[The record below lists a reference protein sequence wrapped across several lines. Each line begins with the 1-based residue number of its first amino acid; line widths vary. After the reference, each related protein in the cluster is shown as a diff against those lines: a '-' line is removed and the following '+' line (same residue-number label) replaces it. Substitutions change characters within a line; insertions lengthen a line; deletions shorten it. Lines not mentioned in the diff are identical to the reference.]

1 MHFSVG
7 SIVSYREREWVV
19 LPSED
24 SDLILLRP
32 IGKTDREVCG
42 VYKPLTDLIAYS
54 LPFERIKQAE
64 FPLPSAEDVKDHQ
77 AVRLLLES
85 ARLLLREGA
94 APFRCLGHLSIRPRP
109 YQFVPL
115 LMSLRLET
123 VRLLIADDVG
133 VGKTIEAALIARELL
148 DRGEIRRL
156 CVLCP
161 PYLCEQWQ
169 KELSEKFHIDAVV
182 IRSGTVARLERE
194 TPPDKSIF
202 SHYTHFVASIDF
214 IKSERYRASFLEH
227 CPEFAIIDEV
237 HGAAE
242 SPGGRFSAQQK
253 RHALVKEIAKDPER
267 HLILLTATPHSG
279 HDESFLSILGLLK
292 PEFCHLNLSSLS
304 EEERTELARC
314 FIQRRRADVKHW
326 LGEDTPFPERD
337 SQEVPYEFSS
347 AYKDFFES
355 VYEFAHSLVRS
366 ARALTGF
373 KKRMRFFSALALLR
387 CIASSPAAAKT
398 ALLKRTQN
406 ISQEEIP
413 LYAEASIYDSSEL
426 EGLED
431 TPPVFEVEEDKTYLR
446 RLRSFAS
453 QAQRLKGKEDKKL
466 QKVIEIAT
474 TLLKEGFHPII
485 WCRYIATADY
495 VAEEF
500 TKALKLLFSDLHII
514 SVTGALSEDERRL
527 KVKELSRFQKR
538 VLVATDCLSEGINLQ
553 EHFTAI
559 IHYDLPWN
567 PNRLEQREGR
577 VDRFGQR
584 AKKIKTI
591 LLFGRDNPVDG
602 AVLDVLLR
610 KAKKI
615 HKQLGIYVPVPQDS
629 KSIMEA
635 VFNSLFSRKE
645 KRFIQLTLFGD
656 PVEAFHQKWD
666 IYAQREK
673 ESRTRFAQ
681 RAIKPEEVKKELDET
696 DAVLGSPES
705 VKQFLQTA
713 SQRLGFS
720 LHKRKKDIFEIIP
733 QELPEE
739 VKIRLGNL
747 PSPWRITF
755 LSPTPEDATY
765 IGRNHPLIETLAEY
779 LFDAAFNNQKDIP
792 VSRCGVIRTDEVTT
806 RTTLLLLRLR
816 YRLYERKD
824 DTPNLAEETCVFG
837 FKGIMPK
844 IEILSPEEA
853 YILLDTVKPIANVPL
868 SEKQEV
874 LKETLSAI
882 RYSLHADFF
891 KKFVWQRAQDLSS
904 SHKRIRRLLKKR
916 QIKVEP
922 YFPPDLLGV
931 LVILPVPKG
940 VSQNGLYL
948 HSH

>member
-1 MHFSVG
+1 
-7 SIVSYREREWVV
+7 
-19 LPSED
+19 
-24 SDLILLRP
+24 
-32 IGKTDREVCG
+32 
-42 VYKPLTDLIAYS
+42 
-54 LPFERIKQAE
+54 
-64 FPLPSAEDVKDHQ
+64 
-77 AVRLLLES
+77 
-85 ARLLLREGA
+85 
-94 APFRCLGHLSIRPRP
+94 
-109 YQFVPL
+109 
-115 LMSLRLET
+115 
-123 VRLLIADDVG
+123 
-133 VGKTIEAALIARELL
+133 
-148 DRGEIRRL
+148 
-156 CVLCP
+156 
-161 PYLCEQWQ
+161 
-169 KELSEKFHIDAVV
+169 
-182 IRSGTVARLERE
+182 
-194 TPPDKSIF
+194 
-202 SHYTHFVASIDF
+202 
-214 IKSERYRASFLEH
+214 
-227 CPEFAIIDEV
+227 V

-242 SPGGRFSAQQK
+242 PPSGRSSAQQK

-292 PEFCHLNLSSLS
+292 PEFRHLNLSSLS
-304 EEERTELARC
+304 PEERTALARH

-337 SQEVPYEFSS
+337 PQEVPYAFSP
-347 AYKDFFES
+347 AYKEFFES

-366 ARALTGF
+366 AKSLTGF

-387 CIASSPAAAKT
+387 CIGSSPAAAET

-413 LYAEASIYDSSEL
+413 FYAEASIYDSSEL
-426 EGLED
+426 EVLED
-431 TPPVFEVEEDKTYLR
+431 TPPVFETEEDKTYLR
-446 RLRSFAS
+446 RLRTFALK
-453 QAQRLKGKEDKKL
+453 AQHLKGKEDKKL
-466 QKVIEIAT
+466 QTVIDLTT
-474 TLLKEGFHPII
+474 TLLKEGFYPII

-495 VAEEF
+495 VAEEL
-500 TKALKLLFSDLHII
+500 TKTLGSLFPNLRVI
-514 SVTGALSEDERRL
+514 SVTGALSEEERRL
-527 KVKELSRFQKR
+527 KVEELSQFKHR

-553 EHFTAI
+553 EHFTAV

-584 AKKIKTI
+584 AKKIKTF

-629 KSIMEA
+629 ESIMEA
-635 VFNSLFSRKE
+635 VFNSLFSRAE
-645 KRFIQLTLFGD
+645 RFKQLTLFDD
-656 PVEAFHQKWD
+656 PVKEFHRKWD

-681 RAIKPEEVKKELDET
+681 RAIKPEEVKRELDET
-696 DAVLGSPES
+696 DAVLGSPED

-720 LHKRKKDIFEIIP
+720 LHKCKEGIFEIIP
-733 QELPEE
+733 AELPEE
-739 VKIRLGNL
+739 IKMRLGSL
-747 PSPWRITF
+747 PSPWHITF

-765 IGRNHPLIETLAEY
+765 IGRNHPLIEALAEY
-779 LFDAAFNNQKDIP
+779 LFEAAFHHQKDIA
-792 VSRCGVIRTDEVTT
+792 VSRCGVIRTDEVTI

-824 DTPNLAEETCVFG
+824 KPPNLAEETYVFG

-844 IEILSPEEA
+844 IEILSPKEA
-853 YILLDTVKPIANVPL
+853 YTLLDTVKPTANVPL

-882 RYSLHADFF
+882 RYSLEADFL
-891 KKFVWQRAQDLSS
+891 KKFVDQRAQALAS
-904 SHKRIRRLLKKR
+904 SHQRIRRLLKKK
-916 QIKVEP
+916 QIKVDP
-922 YFPPDLLGV
+922 FFPPDLLGV

-940 VSQNGLYL
+940 V
-948 HSH
+948 